1 MDKKTTVLKYL
12 EDILFFNGIQDV
24 LNTFLG
30 NAELISNG
38 YDYLKEYDYYLK
50 DEMIIDAEDDSV
62 FQITIVNRDDF
73 FKRYLKTNKQDVYN
87 YLEYNMGDQNFSDIL
102 IKVYDDLNTYINK
115 SETTKAKFNE
125 IITPHLISLV
135 EDFKIKFPIVQI
147 HKVFKHLNDSS
158 GFISF
163 FQYKDLKT
171 SFFEDLYEVTYKLNL
186 IDDVDVVEET
196 FYDILTSSKPNPQQK
211 IFFIKKNHLIAY
223 YLKEIE
229 PFFNNLNPVTIEQS
243 KCFFNKQGK
252 QLTSTDLYTSL
263 SRNKDKDLDLLK
275 KIKLKLDEL
284 KKTHLK

>member
-1 MDKKTTVLKYL
+1 MDKKATVLRYL

-50 DEMIIDAEDDSV
+50 DEMIIDAENPV
-62 FQITIVNRDDF
+62 FQITIINRDDF
-73 FKRYLKTNKQDVYN
+73 FKKYLETNKQDIYD
-87 YLEYNMGDQNFSDIL
+87 YLECNEGDQNFQVIL
-102 IKVYDDLNTYINK
+102 VKVYDDLNTYIK
-115 SETTKAKFNE
+115 KLEAIETKFNE
-125 IITPHLISLV
+125 TIKHHLIALV
-135 EDFKIKFPIVQI
+135 EDFRIKFPIVQI
-147 HKVFKHLNDSS
+147 HKIFKHLNDSS

-163 FQYKDLKT
+163 FQYKDLKA
-171 SFFEDLYEVTYKLNL
+171 SFFEDLYDVTCKLNL
-186 IDDVDVVEET
+186 IDDIAVLEET
-196 FYDILTSSKPNPQQK
+196 FYDVLTSSKPNPQQK

-252 QLTSTDLYTSL
+252 QLTSTDLYASL

-284 KKTHLK
+284 KKVHLK

>member
-1 MDKKTTVLKYL
+1 MDKKATVLRYL

-50 DEMIIDAEDDSV
+50 DEMIIDAENPV
-62 FQITIVNRDDF
+62 FQITIINRDDF
-73 FKRYLKTNKQDVYN
+73 FKKYLETNKQDIYD
-87 YLEYNMGDQNFSDIL
+87 YLECNEGDQNFQVIL
-102 IKVYDDLNTYINK
+102 VKVYDDLNTYIK
-115 SETTKAKFNE
+115 KLEAIETKFNE
-125 IITPHLISLV
+125 TIKHHLIALV
-135 EDFKIKFPIVQI
+135 EDFRIKFPIVQI
-147 HKVFKHLNDSS
+147 HKIFKHLNDSS

-163 FQYKDLKT
+163 FQYKDLKA
-171 SFFEDLYEVTYKLNL
+171 SFFEDLYEVTCKLNL
-186 IDDVDVVEET
+186 IDDIAVLEET
-196 FYDILTSSKPNPQQK
+196 FYDVLTSSKPNPQQK

-252 QLTSTDLYTSL
+252 QLTSTDLYASL

-284 KKTHLK
+284 KKVHLK

>member
-1 MDKKTTVLKYL
+1 MDKKATVLRYL

-50 DEMIIDAEDDSV
+50 DEMIIDAENPV
-62 FQITIVNRDDF
+62 FQITIINRDDF
-73 FKRYLKTNKQDVYN
+73 FKKYLETNKQDIYD
-87 YLEYNMGDQNFSDIL
+87 YLECNEGDQNFQVIL
-102 IKVYDDLNTYINK
+102 VKVYDDLNTYIK
-115 SETTKAKFNE
+115 KLEAIETKFNE
-125 IITPHLISLV
+125 TIKHHLIALV
-135 EDFKIKFPIVQI
+135 EDFRIKFPIVQI
-147 HKVFKHLNDSS
+147 HKIFKHLNDSS

-163 FQYKDLKT
+163 FQYKDLKA
-171 SFFEDLYEVTYKLNL
+171 SFFEDLYEVTCKLDL
-186 IDDVDVVEET
+186 IDDIAVLEET
-196 FYDILTSSKPNPQQK
+196 FYDVLTSSKPNPQQK

-252 QLTSTDLYTSL
+252 QLTSTDLYASL

-284 KKTHLK
+284 KKVHLK